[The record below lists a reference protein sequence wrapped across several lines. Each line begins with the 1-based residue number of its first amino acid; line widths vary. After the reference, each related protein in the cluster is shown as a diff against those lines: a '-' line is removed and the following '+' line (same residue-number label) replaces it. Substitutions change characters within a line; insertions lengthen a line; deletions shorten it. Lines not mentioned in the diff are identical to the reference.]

1 MKIKYNFKSVRFKLF
16 VTLCFVIAIIV
27 LCLVTINSIVLESFY
42 LYSKTQTVRGV
53 YDKINNYYNLNGAN
67 SNIEEELQRIA
78 FNNNF
83 DIFIETDQNVMVF
96 STNKD
101 FYSIL
106 DIIIN
111 SRDYSN
117 VRNNDNVIYT
127 DDVMRIEKI
136 NDQNNNIS
144 YILLSGRLDN
154 GYSLYISIPAVPIE
168 ESVDISNQA
177 LIIIGLI
184 ILIISAFIAS
194 YISKKFTR
202 PIVELNDITNKMA
215 RLDFSKKYNL
225 ADTDDEINELGKNIN
240 TMSDKL
246 ESTIKQLRDNNLEL
260 EKDIEEKSKIDEMRK
275 QFISDVSHELKT
287 PIALIQGYAEGLVEN
302 VNSDD
307 ESRKFY
313 AEVILDESNK
323 MDTLV
328 KQLLELMK
336 LEYGKREL
344 NNENFNIVEL
354 INEVIR
360 KCKVMIEEKNIKIE
374 FDSSK
379 QVTVNA
385 DDFYIEQVVTNY
397 FTNAIKHAENVNGEK
412 KISIKIEEKES
423 KVRVSV
429 FNTGNNIPEEH
440 LSKIWGR
447 FYKEDSSRNRNDG
460 GTGIGLALV
469 KAIMNNYRNDYGVIN
484 RENGVE
490 FYFELDCEKNE
501 TE

>member
-106 DIIIN
+106 DIITN

-260 EKDIEEKSKIDEMRK
+260 EKDIEEKSKIDDMRK

-336 LEYGKREL
+336 LEYGKREF
-344 NNENFNIVEL
+344 NNEDFNIVEL

-379 QVTVNA
+379 QVMVNA

-397 FTNAIKHAENVNGEK
+397 FTNAIKHANNVNGEK
-412 KISIKIEEKES
+412 KISIKIEEKEN

-440 LSKIWGR
+440 LNKIWGR

-469 KAIMNNYRNDYGVIN
+469 KAIMNNYKNDYGVIN

-490 FYFELDCEKNE
+490 FYFDLDHEKNE
-501 TE
+501 EN

>member
-106 DIIIN
+106 DIITN

-246 ESTIKQLRDNNLEL
+246 ESTINQLRDNNFEL

-313 AEVILDESNK
+313 ADVILDESNK

-412 KISIKIEEKES
+412 KISIKIEEKEN

-440 LSKIWGR
+440 LNKIWGR

-469 KAIMNNYRNDYGVIN
+469 KAIMNNYKNDYGVIN